1 MLTHQ
6 PTLQNSNSFPKAF
19 PRALSRLTAI
29 AAMAGFAAT
38 ASICAHA
45 AGGGEFLDIELP
57 SMRTPIEA
65 VQAPSLAAMVT
76 APTAPTTTAQNEPLT
91 RAHVLESLALARLAN
106 LVTPSGE
113 LGDTAAVLQ
122 AREDFNALQT
132 EVMQAEYRTAA
143 LQLQQAQ
150 MDALVSQAEGYA
162 PAAGAAETLQLESSA
177 GVQTVEVVVVSSDK
191 VYEVL
196 LEGGHAADVTRAKG
210 PTEVE
215 AAATAGPVAVL
226 VLVNDSAATEPGDAP
241 GSIDSINAASSAT
254 VQRLLGD

>member
-6 PTLQNSNSFPKAF
+6 PTVHHPKSLPKA
-19 PRALSRLTAI
+19 LCRLTAI

-38 ASICAHA
+38 ASMSAHA
-45 AGGGEFLDIELP
+45 ASGGEMLDIELP

-65 VQAPSLAAMVT
+65 IQAPRLAPMA
-76 APTAPTTTAQNEPLT
+76 AAPTTTARYEPLT
-91 RAHVLESLALARLAN
+91 RAQVRESLAMARLAN

-113 LGDTAAVLQ
+113 MGDTADVLQ

-150 MDALVSQAEGYA
+150 MDALMAQAEGYA
-162 PAAGAAETLQLESSA
+162 TTATSAEAAQPESAAAAPA
-177 GVQTVEVVVVSSDK
+177 VEVVVVSSDK
-191 VYEVL
+191 VYEML
-196 LEGGHAADVTRAKG
+196 LEGGHAAGVTMAKG

-215 AAATAGPVAVL
+215 SSAAEGPVTVL
-226 VLVNDSAATEPGDAP
+226 LLVNDSATTEPA
-241 GSIDSINAASSAT
+241 SVFSAASASAD
-254 VQRLLGD
+254 QSLPGD